1 MKIKRFQI
9 VRPEIEV
16 ESTKPIISRL
26 YLALIYPTL
35 IKVRPCNLQYTIKHY
50 GGMAGTVWMKKV
62 YIIGI
67 PKILWVDKR
76 N

>member
-1 MKIKRFQI
+1 MKKFRI

-16 ESTKPIISRL
+16 ESTRPILGRL
-26 YLALIYPTL
+26 YLALIFPTL
-35 IKVRPCNLQYTIKHY
+35 IKVKPCNLQFTLKRD
-50 GGMAGTVWMKKV
+50 GGMAGTVWTKKV

-67 PKILWVDKR
+67 PKIHWVDKR